1 MKLTLG
7 FSPCPNDTFIFDAL
21 VNGKIDAG
29 GLTFDVVLEDVQ
41 TLNEWAKQG
50 RLDVS
55 KISYGVLPK
64 IISEYSVLNSGGA
77 LGMGVGPLLVGKYD
91 IRKEKYEVRST
102 KYEVGEDKNEVRSTK
117 YEGGNGKNEGRRTK
131 DEGGNGKYEV
141 QRTKDEGG
149 NGKNEERSTKYEGGN
164 GKNEGRRTKD
174 GGGNGKYEVR
184 STKYELEASLKNEII
199 AIPGENTT
207 AHFLFSQAFPEAQN
221 KVFLR
226 FDEIENWVLE
236 GKGLGVI
243 IHENRFTYQQKGLHL
258 WADLGQLWEQKSGL
272 PIPLGGIVAKKTL
285 PKEVGRQLDL
295 AIQKSIAFAWKYYPA
310 LTDYVTCHSQE
321 MEQDVMRKHIELY
334 VNDFSFDMKEN
345 GKLAVLKLL
354 ESMGKTPYDTQQIF
368 ASETV

>member
-41 TLNEWAKQG
+41 TLNQWAKQG

-55 KISYGVLPK
+55 KVSYGVLPD

-77 LGMGVGPLLVGKYD
+77 LGMGVGPLLVSKYD
-91 IRKEKYEVRST
+91 ARST
-102 KYEVGEDKNEVRSTK
+102 KYEEIEDLLNNE
-117 YEGGNGKNEGRRTK
+117 
-131 DEGGNGKYEV
+131 
-141 QRTKDEGG
+141 
-149 NGKNEERSTKYEGGN
+149 
-164 GKNEGRRTKD
+164 
-174 GGGNGKYEVR
+174 
-184 STKYELEASLKNEII
+184 AI

-207 AHFLFSQAFPEAQN
+207 AHFLFSQAFPHAKN

-243 IHENRFTYQQKGLHL
+243 IHENRFTYQQKGLYK
-258 WADLGQLWEQKSGL
+258 WADLGQLWEQNTGL
-272 PIPLGGIVAKKTL
+272 PIPLGGIVAKKTIPREIL
-285 PKEVGRQLDL
+285 RQLDL
-295 AIQKSIAFAWKYYPA
+295 AIQKSIAFAWKHYPA

-321 MEQDVMRKHIELY
+321 MEEDVMRKHIELY
-334 VNDFSFDMKEN
+334 VNDFSFDMQEN
-345 GKLAVLKLL
+345 GKQAILKML
-354 ESMGKTPYDTQQIF
+354 ESMGKKPYNAQQIF